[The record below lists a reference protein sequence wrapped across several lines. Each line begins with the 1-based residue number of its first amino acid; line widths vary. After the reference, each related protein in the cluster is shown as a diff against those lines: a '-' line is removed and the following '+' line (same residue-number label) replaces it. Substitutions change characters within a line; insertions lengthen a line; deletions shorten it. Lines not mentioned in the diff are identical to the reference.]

1 MTITAINLNDVREEI
16 CHKFRNSDI
25 FSVSLRGCQTVTEN
39 STGSLGQTTITPSH
53 STLKNVRSLTI
64 SAVNKYF
71 INDFTI
77 NFKTGVLTLDSAL
90 SGGEAIVLQYDYGTD
105 KIFPDLIRDNL
116 TLESFPRIGIKTVS
130 MPSEPL
136 GLGGVTN
143 ISDILISIYVWMPV
157 NKVSTVAGGLGGN
170 DDLELYMK
178 TARSTILNNS
188 KGFYSFPF
196 IHPVGSS
203 PIIPSTNNKIIQI
216 SQDFRARFVVEK

>member
-16 CHKFRNSDI
+16 CCKLRNSDVLTVTI
-25 FSVSLRGCQTVTEN
+25 RGVTTVTEN
-39 STGSLGQTTITPSH
+39 STGLLGQTTITPAH

-64 SAVNKYF
+64 DAVNKYF

-77 NFKTGVLTLDSAL
+77 NFKTGVITLLSAL
-90 SGGEAIVLQYDYGTD
+90 SGGEAIVLNYDYGSD

-130 MPSEPL
+130 MNSEPL

-157 NKVSTVAGGLGGN
+157 NKVSTIAGGLGGN

-178 TARSTILNNS
+178 TVRSTMLNNS

-196 IHPVGSS
+196 IHPVGSTS
-203 PIIPSTNNKIIQI
+203 IIPSTNNKIIQI
-216 SQDFRARFVVEK
+216 SQDFSARFKVEK